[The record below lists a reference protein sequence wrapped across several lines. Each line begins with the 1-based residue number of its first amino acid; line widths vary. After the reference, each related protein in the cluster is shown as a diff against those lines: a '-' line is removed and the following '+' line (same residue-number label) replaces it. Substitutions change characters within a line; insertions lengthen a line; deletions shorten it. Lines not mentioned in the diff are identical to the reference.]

1 LGVVVGW
8 QIQEAK
14 QRLSDVL
21 RAVHADG
28 PQTITRHGEE
38 IAVIVDIDEYRR
50 LTKPAKNLTELLLG
64 PPYFDADV
72 VVVTDG
78 IDAERGDAAPGDG
91 DLGGGR

>member
-1 LGVVVGW
+1 MGW

-14 QRLSDVL
+14 QRLSEVL
-21 RAVHADG
+21 QAVHADG
-28 PQTITRHGEE
+28 PQTIIRHGEE

-72 VVVTDG
+72 ISVTDG
-78 IDAERGDAAPGDG
+78 IEADRRNDFPMDVGAAGLGDG
-91 DLGGGR
+91 R